1 MLDSFVIASI
11 AIDSFVIASFVIESF
26 ATDILGIYNF
36 GIDSFVIDSFVF
48 TVHLCD
54 WPHILFHKH
63 ISRKKGQPAT
73 RNSFTKISPL
83 IPIYFRVIEGSRKE
97 GQRKK
102 GKKKGEQRGEEG
114 GGNVSPP
121 LPRFLIC
128 PPPPF

>member
-1 MLDSFVIASI
+1 MIDSFAIASI
-11 AIDSFVIASFVIESF
+11 AIDSFVI
-26 ATDILGIYNF
+26 DNF

-54 WPHILFHKH
+54 WPHIIFHKH
-63 ISRKKGQPAT
+63 ISRKKGQLAT

-83 IPIYFRVIEGSRKE
+83 IPIYFRVIEGWRKE

-114 GGNVSPP
+114 GGNVSPF